1 LGVLVSGAHP
11 SIPTR
16 TVPLSPAA
24 ASTPLPSYAVQGPGN
39 SLWYYWQSADAQWH
53 GPLGIGGPGSTNSA
67 PAMVLSPAGLPTVA
81 VQGPGNSLW
90 VYWETAD
97 AQWHGPYGVGP
108 AGAVF
113 SSPSMVLSPSGLPTI
128 AVQGPGNSLW
138 LFWETP
144 DAQWHGPYGVGAA
157 GSTYASPSAVAA
169 GPGNLPTISVQGPGN
184 SLWLYWQTPDAQW
197 HGPYGVGGPGAV
209 FSAPSSVRSPNGLPT
224 VAVQGPGNSLW
235 LFWQTVDAQWHGP
248 YGVAGGGSTFG
259 SPQTMVGPNGLPDV
273 AAQGPGNALWMYWQ
287 TPDAQWHGPL
297 GVGGGGASPS
307 VPMLFR
313 GPGGLPTVATV
324 QPDSTLWIFWE
335 TADAQWHGPY
345 GVGGDPPPAGA
356 PYATMSAAVTEGGSG
371 TGYSAYIN
379 MHDAHSNAISVGI
392 QTDTADPHS
401 QGTPWYIFER
411 VQNGAFSYQYLAPA
425 SPGAHTLTLS
435 WWGSNQAVYSVDGN
449 PIATIGV
456 TLVPRLFFQIEGD
469 ARLNGDSVNDT
480 FTNAQIAAGNNCPTY
495 CGLNGAWNTSSFNY
509 FGLAAHD
516 TNGAPQ
522 NGANFTVTGTS
533 NAPGGDNWDNSVI
546 AGIGMI
552 AQYWAGQ

>member
-1 LGVLVSGAHP
+1 
-11 SIPTR
+11 
-16 TVPLSPAA
+16 
-24 ASTPLPSYAVQGPGN
+24 
-39 SLWYYWQSADAQWH
+39 
-53 GPLGIGGPGSTNSA
+53 
-67 PAMVLSPAGLPTVA
+67 
-81 VQGPGNSLW
+81 
-90 VYWETAD
+90 
-97 AQWHGPYGVGP
+97 
-108 AGAVF
+108 
-113 SSPSMVLSPSGLPTI
+113 
-128 AVQGPGNSLW
+128 
-138 LFWETP
+138 
-144 DAQWHGPYGVGAA
+144 
-157 GSTYASPSAVAA
+157 
-169 GPGNLPTISVQGPGN
+169 
-184 SLWLYWQTPDAQW
+184 
-197 HGPYGVGGPGAV
+197 
-209 FSAPSSVRSPNGLPT
+209 
-224 VAVQGPGNSLW
+224 
-235 LFWQTVDAQWHGP
+235 
-248 YGVAGGGSTFG
+248 
-259 SPQTMVGPNGLPDV
+259 
-273 AAQGPGNALWMYWQ
+273 
-287 TPDAQWHGPL
+287 
-297 GVGGGGASPS
+297 
-307 VPMLFR
+307 MLFR